1 MPRRPKAHNRSRSCL
16 VSVLEP
22 LPKLSD
28 PQSQTL
34 RMELYMIENC
44 TMLPNRKPTKMRA
57 RHLVLRVARRGE
69 LTRQP
74 CEVFRANSRSPV
86 TTTSR
91 SRSAGSA
98 PSSIGSSTASSMD
111 DQRQLDGGHSRN
123 DGETARFRAEG
134 IRLDSISQRPGG
146 ILPGR
151 GAGPHHPLLGD
162 RTQAW
167 K

>member
-1 MPRRPKAHNRSRSCL
+1 
-16 VSVLEP
+16 
-22 LPKLSD
+22 
-28 PQSQTL
+28 
-34 RMELYMIENC
+34 
-44 TMLPNRKPTKMRA
+44 
-57 RHLVLRVARRGE
+57 
-69 LTRQP
+69 
-74 CEVFRANSRSPV
+74 
-86 TTTSR
+86 
-91 SRSAGSA
+91 
-98 PSSIGSSTASSMD
+98 MD